1 VGRAAERVEAGPAE
15 VVLAVAALGA
25 ADLAEA
31 VVAVAA
37 GALEVAARSVQASAV
52 GRVRVA
58 AGQAVAVRA
67 VGRQDRDDGFLLVR
81 DR

>member
-1 VGRAAERVEAGPAE
+1 MGRAAERVEAGPAE

-31 VVAVAA
+31 VVAV
-37 GALEVAARSVQASAV
+37 GALAVAARSVQASAV